1 MSTIAFIGLGK
12 MGGPMAANLA
22 KAEHDVRGFDLSDQ
36 ARAAAEEAGSTT
48 FDSAVA
54 AAEGAE
60 VVITMLPNGGL
71 VKQVIGEI
79 LQSTEDSAQ
88 KPGLFIDSSTIAVTE
103 AREIAE
109 LVQAAG
115 SHFVD
120 APVSGGMSGAQ
131 AGTLAFMVGGD
142 SADFDAAHPLLEVMG
157 RSITHCGGIGNGQ
170 AVKACNNMILA
181 VHQIALAE
189 ALVLGERLGLDH
201 QGFFDVVSN
210 ATGASW
216 ALTTNAP
223 VPDVVPTSPA
233 NNDFAP
239 GFASALMLK
248 DLKLAMASAEKTH
261 TDTTLGRIAAGQYAD
276 FVDAGNGGL
285 DFSAIINEIRA
296 KK

>member
-1 MSTIAFIGLGK
+1 MSTIAFIGLGN

-22 KAEHDVRGFDLSDQ
+22 KAGHDVQGFDLSDQ
-36 ARAAAEEAGSTT
+36 ARAAAEEAYATT

-54 AAEGAE
+54 ATEGAE

-79 LQSTEDSAQ
+79 LQSAEDSAQ

-201 QGFFDVVSN
+201 QAFFDVVSN

-261 TDTTLGRIAAGQYAD
+261 TDTILGRIAAGQYAD

-285 DFSAIINEIRA
+285 DFSAIINEVRA